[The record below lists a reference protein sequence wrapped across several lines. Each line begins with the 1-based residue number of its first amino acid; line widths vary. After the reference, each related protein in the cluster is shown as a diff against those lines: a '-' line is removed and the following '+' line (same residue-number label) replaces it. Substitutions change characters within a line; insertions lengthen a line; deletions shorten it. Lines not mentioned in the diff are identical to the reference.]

1 MIHKRGI
8 SDEQFALV
16 AKELRCDEAAIRAV
30 AEVESAGSGFL
41 ENGEPRVLFEGH
53 IFHRLTNGKYD
64 KSHPDICH
72 PCWDR
77 ARYAKGPTADI
88 RGLGELERLKRA
100 SALDEDAALRSAS
113 IGRFQIL
120 GDNCE
125 ECGWLNVKDFW
136 QAMCEDEYMHL
147 AAFANLVATFNL
159 EGALRAHNW
168 KVFARVWNGPR
179 YAENKYD
186 IKMAQ
191 AYTNHE
197 IIIAAR
203 NKNNLTESTA

>member
-1 MIHKRGI
+1 M
-8 SDEQFALV
+8 
-16 AKELRCDEAAIRAV
+16 
-30 AEVESAGSGFL
+30 
-41 ENGEPRVLFEGH
+41 
-53 IFHRLTNGKYD
+53 TM
-64 KSHPDICH
+64 SHPDICH

-77 ARYAKGPTADI
+77 SRYAKGPTADI

-100 SALDEDAALRSAS
+100 CALNEDAALRSAS

-125 ECGWLNVKDFW
+125 ECGWMDVKRLL
-136 QAMCEDEYMHL
+136 AGTMCEDEYMHL